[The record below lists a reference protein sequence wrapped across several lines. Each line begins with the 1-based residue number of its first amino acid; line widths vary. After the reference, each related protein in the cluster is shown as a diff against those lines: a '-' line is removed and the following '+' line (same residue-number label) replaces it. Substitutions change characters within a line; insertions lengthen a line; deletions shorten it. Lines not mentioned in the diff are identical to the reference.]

1 MKLNNKGLTVVE
13 LILCFVLLI
22 ILVFSMFNV
31 VVEIKDYS
39 ETKELEK
46 DLLAFKNRMIYL
58 VQEDLITYGVKSTS
72 LSCPNGYKKEFSS
85 KCLKITFNDNT
96 VKYLIVEPKEKVI
109 KYGSSSSLEEYKI
122 PHSDVIEFLDES
134 NIGLCVINNN
144 ASLTDKDKISY
155 KNKKDC
161 ETSKDKNGVKKF
173 IWIGKLDS
181 YQNITFT
188 DTDSVLTIDV
198 PYFEID
204 GTVNY
209 GFKII
214 HPYNLK

>member
-134 NIGLCVINNN
+134 NIGLCV
-144 ASLTDKDKISY
+144 AKEGSSGKISY
-155 KNKKDC
+155 KNKESC
-161 ETSKDKNGVKKF
+161 EKNGF
-173 IWIGKLDS
+173 AWIGKLNS

>member
-72 LSCPNGYKKEFSS
+72 LSCPKGYKEDFSS
-85 KCLKITFNDNT
+85 KCLKITFNDNA

-109 KYGSSSSLEEYKI
+109 KYGSSSLEEYKI

-134 NIGLCVINNN
+134 NIGLCVAKKEN
-144 ASLTDKDKISY
+144 SDKSVKISS
-155 KNKKDC
+155 KNKEDC
-161 ETSKDKNGVKKF
+161 EKNKDLV
-173 IWIGKLDS
+173 WIGKLNS

-188 DTDSVLTIDV
+188 DKDSVLTIDV

>member
-72 LSCPNGYKKEFSS
+72 LSCPKGYKEDFSS
-85 KCLKITFNDNT
+85 KCLKITFNDNA

-109 KYGSSSSLEEYKI
+109 KYGSSSLEEYKI

-134 NIGLCVINNN
+134 NIGLCV
-144 ASLTDKDKISY
+144 AKEGSSGKISY
-155 KNKKDC
+155 KNQKDC
-161 ETSKDKNGVKKF
+161 ENNGF
-173 IWIGKLDS
+173 AWIGKLDS
-181 YQNITFT
+181 YQNITFIN
-188 DTDSVLTIDV
+188 DTTNKVLTIDV
-198 PYFEID
+198 PYFEIE
-204 GTVNY
+204 GTKNY

-214 HPYNLK
+214 HPYGLD